1 MQDYSAII
9 RLIPNRCTR
18 YIENLSPEAE
28 YFTSATPK
36 YRNLVA
42 RATELGDQVYVQFDP
57 AQYLVEEIQVSEQK
71 DTRSGR
77 KLRFFKIFV
86 IYLGNFFI
94 IASLWR
100 FHTSIS

>member
-36 YRNLVA
+36 YRNLVS
-42 RATELGDQVYVQFDP
+42 RATELGDLVYVQFDP
-57 AQYLVEEIQVSEQK
+57 AQYLVDEIQVK
-71 DTRSGR
+71 WRT
-77 KLRFFKIFV
+77 K
-86 IYLGNFFI
+86 YLVANLDSKSLLFIWGNF
-94 IASLWR
+94 L
-100 FHTSIS
+100 